1 MRFIDTQCSK
11 MGFLAQSSV
20 TVFHYN
26 QIASDRLIS
35 RKKRTAENTENL
47 WWEKGLF
54 SYLFI

>member
-47 WWEKGLF
+47 
-54 SYLFI
+54 